1 MKKLLLLLF
10 VTSFIQVNAQGK
22 LYGDFELFQS
32 KKEVKKIFKENKE
45 KYQNISF
52 GGLDFWIINKLA
64 ISSFIYTNGKLI
76 GVRLFSKRIAESI
89 ELQKQSIKDI
99 DNYFVNNDFEVL
111 YRQTHWDS
119 PVFFDNAQLGVVY
132 KNPKS
137 NTVIDLRMRTEKVI
151 QKDNSFR
158 ASFENNHICIDIIP
172 YSLYEKETSKRKI
185 KKETDNS
192 DF

>member
-1 MKKLLLLLF
+1 MKRILLSILLL
-10 VTSFIQVNAQGK
+10 TYINSFSQQKI
-22 LYGDFELFQS
+22 YGDFQLFQS
-32 KKEVKKIFKENKE
+32 KKEVKKIFKTNKD

-64 ISSFIYTNGKLI
+64 ISSFIYENGKLI
-76 GVRLFSKRIAESI
+76 GIRLFSKRIAKSND
-89 ELQKQSIKDI
+89 LQMQSIVDL
-99 DNYFVNNDFEVL
+99 DSYFINNDFEVL
-111 YRQTHWDS
+111 YRQTHWDT
-119 PVFFDNAQLGVVY
+119 PVFFDNAQFGIVY

-137 NTVIDLRMRTEKVI
+137 NTVIDLRMRTEKVM
-151 QKDNSFR
+151 QEDNSFR

-185 KKETDNS
+185 KKETDTS

>member
-1 MKKLLLLLF
+1 MRKILLSILLLTY
-10 VTSFIQVNAQGK
+10 VNSFSQEKI
-22 LYGDFELFQS
+22 YGDFQLFQS
-32 KKEVKKIFKENKE
+32 KKEVKKIFKANKD

-64 ISSFIYTNGKLI
+64 ISSFIYENGKLI
-76 GVRLFSKRIAESI
+76 GIRLFSKSIAKSND
-89 ELQKQSIKDI
+89 LQKQSVRDL
-99 DNYFVNNDFEVL
+99 DSYFMSNDFEVL
-111 YRQTHWDS
+111 YRQTHWDT
-119 PVFFDNAQLGVVY
+119 PVFFDNAQFGVVY

-137 NTVIDLRMRTEKVI
+137 NTVIDLRMRTEKVM
-151 QKDNSFR
+151 QEDNSFR